1 MAVHEDQGIS
11 NERRDEGTFEK
22 GRIDN
27 SSSDP
32 GHDVSDNEGLWDPAT
47 EAKARRK

>member
-1 MAVHEDQGIS
+1 MAVNELDDIYA
-11 NERRDEGTFEK
+11 ERRDESAFEK
-22 GRIDN
+22 GRLDN

-32 GHDVSDNEGLWDPAT
+32 GHDVSDSEGPWDPVV